1 MMKSRKP
8 LLSALAAGTLLFAG
22 SLIAQQD
29 MPPQTPPPPPTDTAP
44 QPMPPQTVPPTPPTP
59 PTPATPPTPPAPP
72 SSSMPETPP
81 AADMA
86 GAATGQ
92 TDTATVNTPQ
102 GQVEVRSSMPP
113 PPPAGPAP
121 SFEQLSGGGKYISE
135 EQASAYPLL
144 ANDFLHADRNR
155 DGRIS
160 KSEYKRWTDND

>member
-1 MMKSRKP
+1 MKSRKP

-29 MPPQTPPPPPTDTAP
+29 MPPQTPPPSPTDTAP
-44 QPMPPQTVPPTPPTP
+44 QPLPPQTVPPTPPAAGTAAAA
-59 PTPATPPTPPAPP
+59 PT
-72 SSSMPETPP
+72 S
-81 AADMA
+81 
-86 GAATGQ
+86 Q
-92 TDTATVNTPQ
+92 VDTATMNTPA
-102 GQVEVRSSMPP
+102 GQLEVRSSMPP

-160 KSEYKRWTDND
+160 KSEYKRWTDDK

>member
-44 QPMPPQTVPPTPPTP
+44 QPQPQPLPQTPP
-59 PTPATPPTPPAPP
+59 PTPASTAAAPTTSPA
-72 SSSMPETPP
+72 
-81 AADMA
+81 
-86 GAATGQ
+86 
-92 TDTATVNTPQ
+92 DTATLNTPA
-102 GQVEVRSSMPP
+102 GELEVHSSMPP

-144 ANDFLHADRNR
+144 ANDFLYADHNR

-160 KSEYKRWTDND
+160 KSEYARWIGGK

>member
-1 MMKSRKP
+1 
-8 LLSALAAGTLLFAG
+8 
-22 SLIAQQD
+22 
-29 MPPQTPPPPPTDTAP
+29 
-44 QPMPPQTVPPTPPTP
+44 
-59 PTPATPPTPPAPP
+59 
-72 SSSMPETPP
+72 MPETPP
-81 AADMA
+81 AAGTTEA
-86 GAATGQ
+86 PTGQ
-92 TDTATVNTPQ
+92 ADTATMNTPQ
-102 GQVEVRSSMPP
+102 GQLEVRSSMPP

>member
-29 MPPQTPPPPPTDTAP
+29 MPPQTPPPSPTDTAP
-44 QPMPPQTVPPTPPTP
+44 QPLPPQTVPPTPPAAGTAAAA
-59 PTPATPPTPPAPP
+59 PT
-72 SSSMPETPP
+72 S
-81 AADMA
+81 
-86 GAATGQ
+86 Q
-92 TDTATVNTPQ
+92 VDTATMNTPA
-102 GQVEVRSSMPP
+102 GQLEVRSSMPP

-160 KSEYKRWTDND
+160 KSEYKRWTDDK

>member
-1 MMKSRKP
+1 MKSRKP

-29 MPPQTPPPPPTDTAP
+29 MPPPTDTAP
-44 QPMPPQTVPPTPPTP
+44 QPLPPQTVPPTPPAAGTAAAAP
-59 PTPATPPTPPAPP
+59 TSQVNTATMNTPA
-72 SSSMPETPP
+72 
-81 AADMA
+81 
-86 GAATGQ
+86 GQ
-92 TDTATVNTPQ
+92 L
-102 GQVEVRSSMPP
+102 EVRSSMPP

-160 KSEYKRWTDND
+160 KSEYKRWTDNK